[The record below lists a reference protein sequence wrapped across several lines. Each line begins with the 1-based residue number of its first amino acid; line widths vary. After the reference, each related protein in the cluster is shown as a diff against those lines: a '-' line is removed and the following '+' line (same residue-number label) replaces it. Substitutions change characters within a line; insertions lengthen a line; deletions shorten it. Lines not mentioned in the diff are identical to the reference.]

1 MTRLTEL
8 INKCLE
14 QTATDAER
22 AELSAL
28 LNDVNLTDESLSA
41 LRQAF
46 SQKKELLTL
55 PETNSDSI
63 VSAILDGV
71 AGANADKARHEIDQP
86 SQYRSVWR
94 WVAAA
99 SVLLLLSLGG
109 YWIVNH
115 NIQRSSQQVNL
126 PVQPGKDGAILTLA
140 DGSQIVLDS
149 LSDGV
154 VAVQQGADVF
164 LKNGQLLYDKEATI
178 EEPAINIMSTP
189 KGRQFNVTLADGTRV
204 WLNAA
209 SSLKFPT
216 AFTGNERRVEITG
229 EAYFEVAK
237 DKTKPFF
244 VTLPNQSA
252 IEVLGTSFN
261 VNAYTEE
268 KNIQATLLEGSMRLH
283 ANTESSP
290 QSALLKPGEQA
301 SIPSNAKARE
311 ITLDK
316 ADIEKVMAWRNG
328 FFYLEGVTLKEA
340 LTQLSRWY
348 DIEVVYDK
356 EVKETGLQKMT
367 LAGEIRRDLNLEA
380 VLDLLKELN
389 LHFKVEGRTLTV
401 LP

>member
-22 AELSAL
+22 AELTAL
-28 LNDVNLTDESLSA
+28 LNDANLTEDSLSA

-46 SQKKELLTL
+46 IQKKELLPL
-55 PETNSDSI
+55 PETNADSI
-63 VSAILDGV
+63 VSAILEGV
-71 AGANADKARHEIDQP
+71 AGANADMDSQEEEQP
-86 SQYRSVWR
+86 PRYRLIWR
-94 WVAAA
+94 WAAAA

-109 YWIVNH
+109 YWFVNH
-115 NIQRSSQQVNL
+115 SIQRSNPQANVTI
-126 PVQPGKDGAILTLA
+126 QPGRDGAILTLA
-140 DGSQIVLDS
+140 DGSQVVLDS
-149 LSDGV
+149 LADGV
-154 VAVQQGADVF
+154 VAVQQGTDVL
-164 LKNGQLLYDKEATI
+164 LKNGELVYDKENAAS
-178 EEPAINIMSTP
+178 EPAINIMSTP
-189 KGRQFNVTLADGTRV
+189 KGRQFNITLPDGTRV

-216 AFTGNERRVEITG
+216 AFTGKERRVEITG

-283 ANTESSP
+283 ANTHEEERT
-290 QSALLKPGEQA
+290 ALLKPGQQA
-301 SIPSNAKARE
+301 SIPSNTNARD
-311 ITLDK
+311 IALDK
-316 ADIEKVMAWRNG
+316 ADIDKVMAWRNG
-328 FFYLEGVTLKEA
+328 FFHLEGVTLKDA
-340 LTQLSRWY
+340 MTQFSRWY
-348 DIEVVYDK
+348 DIDVVYDK
-356 EVKETGLQKMT
+356 EVKHTELQQIT

-380 VLDLLKELN
+380 VLDLLKELD
-389 LHFKVEGRTLTV
+389 LHFKVEGRRLTV

>member
-22 AELSAL
+22 VELTAL

-46 SQKKELLTL
+46 IQKKELLTL
-55 PETNSDSI
+55 PETNADSI

-71 AGANADKARHEIDQP
+71 AGASADKAVHEIDQP
-86 SQYRSVWR
+86 SRYRLIWR

-109 YWIVNH
+109 YWLINH
-115 NIQRSSQQVNL
+115 NIQRSSQHVNL
-126 PVQPGKDGAILTLA
+126 PVQPGKDGAVLTLA

-154 VAVQQGADVF
+154 VAVQQGTDV
-164 LKNGQLLYDKEATI
+164 LLRNGQLLYDKENSS

-189 KGRQFNVTLADGTRV
+189 KGRQFNITLPDGTRV

-216 AFTGNERRVEITG
+216 AFTGKERRVEITG

-244 VTLPNQSA
+244 VDLPNQAA

-261 VNAYTEE
+261 LNAYTEE

-283 ANTESSP
+283 ANMTFSP
-290 QSALLKPGEQA
+290 QTALLKPGQQA
-301 SIPSNAKARE
+301 SIPSNANASKIA
-311 ITLDK
+311 LGK
-316 ADIEKVMAWRNG
+316 ADVEKVMAWRNG
-328 FFYLEGVTLKEA
+328 FFYLEGVTLKDA
-340 LTQLSRWY
+340 MIQLSRWY

-356 EVKETGLQKMT
+356 EVNQTGLQQMT
-367 LAGEIRRDLNLEA
+367 LAGEIRRDLDLEA
-380 VLDLLKELN
+380 VLDLLKELD
-389 LHFKVEGRTLTV
+389 LHFKLEGRTLTV

>member
-22 AELSAL
+22 AELYTL
-28 LNDVNLTDESLSA
+28 LNDTNLTEDSLDA
-41 LRQAF
+41 LKQAF
-46 SQKKELLTL
+46 LQKKELLPV
-55 PETNSDSI
+55 PETSADSI
-63 VSAILDGV
+63 VSAILEGV
-71 AGANADKARHEIDQP
+71 AGANADMNVQEKQQSSPPRII
-86 SQYRSVWR
+86 WR

-109 YWIVNH
+109 YWLINH
-115 NIQRSSQQVNL
+115 NLQRSHPQANTNI
-126 PVQPGKDGAILTLA
+126 QPGKDGAILTLA
-140 DGSQIVLDS
+140 DGSQVVLDS
-149 LSDGV
+149 LSDGII
-154 VAVQQGADVF
+154 AVQQGTDVL
-164 LKNGQLLYDKEATI
+164 LKNGQLVYDTDSAE
-178 EEPAINIMSTP
+178 EEPAVNIMSTP
-189 KGRQFNVTLADGTRV
+189 KGRQFNITLPDGTRV

-209 SSLKFPT
+209 SSVRFPT
-216 AFTGNERRVEITG
+216 AFKGNERRVEITG

-283 ANTESSP
+283 ANLNADEKT
-290 QSALLKPGEQA
+290 ALLKPGQQA
-301 SIPSNAKARE
+301 SIPSTINAGNIA
-311 ITLDK
+311 LDK
-316 ADIEKVMAWRNG
+316 ADIDKVMAWRNG
-328 FFYLEGVTLKEA
+328 LFYLEGVTLKDA
-340 LTQLSRWY
+340 MTQFSRWY
-348 DIEVVYDK
+348 DIDVVYDK
-356 EVKETGLQKMT
+356 DVKQTELQQMK

-380 VLDLLKELN
+380 VLDLLKELD
-389 LHFKVEGRTLTV
+389 LHFSIEGRRLTV